1 MAYADSFEN
10 LAGQFLSME
19 TKKGDFTP
27 EEMGRIHNEITGSVC
42 VSCAQCAVCWER
54 RDAPMS
60 RLLANYLTDLRR
72 AGQAAAATRDE
83 IDRYC
88 YKSQELAME
97 ATRIF
102 ERARLNMAWYNR
114 LLENRAVIAE
124 QMEAMAYI
132 MEDCSFDAIDLNKKE
147 KPALV
152 SLRYLAREQ
161 GISLQ
166 NIHLLEKKNGRI
178 SLSLEAY
185 MKRGNCI
192 GAKELTRIA
201 SRALGVD
208 LCLHRDSKSLIGK
221 LPAPYVFEEDT
232 MYHSTYG
239 LARRVRDGD
248 SVSGDNFSYMENHE
262 GQVYLMLS
270 DGMGS
275 GSNACKESEMVLELM
290 ERFLEAGFSEETAL
304 RMLSAACVLSD
315 REDVYS
321 TVDICRLDLYEG
333 ALAFYKVGAAATFI
347 KRGGEAAWISGES
360 LPVGAQTFPQISTDS
375 THISHGDYVVLMTDG
390 VLEQLRVPS
399 PEQTMCEVLETINAA
414 NPSEMAK
421 KILDRVLLFTGGR
434 VRDDMTV
441 LVAGIW
447 EKE

>member
-1 MAYADSFEN
+1 MY
-10 LAGQFLSME
+10 
-19 TKKGDFTP
+19 
-27 EEMGRIHNEITGSVC
+27 
-42 VSCAQCAVCWER
+42 
-54 RDAPMS
+54 
-60 RLLANYLTDLRR
+60 RLLADFLTDLRQLGR
-72 AGQAAAATRDE
+72 AEPGHKE
-83 IDRYC
+83 ELEHYC
-88 YKSQELAME
+88 YRSRELAME

-102 ERARLNMAWYNR
+102 ERARLNLAWYNR

-152 SLRYLAREQ
+152 TLRYLAREQ
-161 GISLQ
+161 GIALQ
-166 NIHLLEKKNGRI
+166 NIRLLEKKNGRI
-178 SLSLEAY
+178 SLSLEAR

-192 GAKELTRIA
+192 GARELTRIA
-201 SRALGVD
+201 SRALDVD
-208 LCLHRDSKSLIGK
+208 LVLHKDSKSLIGK
-221 LPAPYVFEEDT
+221 LPAPFVFEEDT

-248 SVSGDNFSYMENHE
+248 RVSGDNFSYMENHE
-262 GQVYLMLS
+262 GQAYLMLS

-275 GSNACKESEMVLELM
+275 GTSACKESEMVLELM
-290 ERFLEAGFSEETAL
+290 ENFLEAGFGEETAL
-304 RMLSAACVLSD
+304 GLLSAACVLND
-315 REDVYS
+315 PEDSYS
-321 TVDICRLDLYEG
+321 TVDVCRIDLYEG
-333 ALAFYKVGAAATFI
+333 ELAFYKVGAAAAFV
-347 KRGGEAAWISGES
+347 KRGEEVVRIAGES
-360 LPVGAQTFPQISTDS
+360 LPVGAMTVPQISTDR

-390 VLEQLRVPS
+390 VLEHLHVPS
-399 PEQTMCEVLETINAA
+399 PEQTMCEILETVNAA
-414 NPSEMAK
+414 NPGEMAK